1 MKMKRFL
8 SVCLA
13 AVLAASCCACSPEP
27 ETPAQVVEKMQA
39 ALLESPC
46 GHAQMVMDMTMTLD
60 AGEFGTLEMSTKT
73 TNDIKITQEPV
84 SGYTTAT
91 VDVDYGGEKSQT
103 FTENYSVVED
113 GELVSYIHSDGVWMK
128 VSTGQTP
135 EDLAKSASSVSVDAA
150 NVAIDETVT
159 EFEGKEA
166 ICLTTQITGEALQAT
181 LSGMLES
188 IGQQGGSL
196 EEAADTVGSI
206 DYSALTCDARIFL
219 DKETYL
225 PMAEEMTFSGMSDVL
240 NPLYEQM
247 GITADVTSCTASAAF
262 LSYEAQEETVLP
274 EGAKEKAEKWMRLLS
289 GEPDNGDGTF
299 TIREGTALIDIVPP
313 EGFELTDKGYD
324 HVYFK
329 RDDYREVRYT
339 AHYGTAEYFT
349 SKMDRQ
355 LNRYG
360 NLPRNVSREQIPLA
374 GDVLNF
380 DTDIVGVDWQ
390 SYEEGLMYAWADLGS
405 DGNANYFIFIE
416 VEDGY
421 NDGTG
426 NKKSADVTP
435 EEFMAYL
442 NAATPSDLME

>member
-1 MKMKRFL
+1 MKMKKL
-8 SVCLA
+8 MSLCLA
-13 AVLAASCCACSPEP
+13 TALGVICCACAPEP

-39 ALLESPC
+39 ALQKTPC
-46 GHAQMVMDMTMTLD
+46 GRAQMVMDIAMTLD
-60 AGEFGTLEMSTKT
+60 GGEYGTLEMSTKS
-73 TNDIKITQEPV
+73 TNDITISQEPV

-91 VDVDYGGEKSQT
+91 VDVDYGGEKSQN

-113 GELVSYIHSDGVWMK
+113 GELVSYIHSGGVWMK

-135 EDLAKSASSVSVDAA
+135 EELADSASSVSVDVA

-159 EFEGKEA
+159 EYEGKEA

-181 LSGMLES
+181 LGGMLES

-196 EEAADTVGSI
+196 EEAAETAGAI
-206 DYSALTCDARIFL
+206 DYSALTCDARIYL

-247 GITADVTSCTASAAF
+247 GMKADVTSCTASATF

-299 TIREGTALIDIVPP
+299 TIREGSALIDVAAP
-313 EGFELTDKGYD
+313 EGFELSDKGYD

-349 SKMDRQ
+349 AKMDRQ

-360 NLPRNVSREQIPLA
+360 NLPKKVSREQIPLA

-380 DTDIVGVDWQ
+380 ETDIVGVEWQ

-442 NAATPSDLME
+442 NAATPSDLMG